1 LTAIGKSSRGKKLS
15 NSNLICVFV
24 FFKPDGYDELFILT
38 VKDLQEHFLKNYK
51 GGVRPRNP
59 KSTHCAIWPQ
69 ELMKYR
75 DNRELITIDEEVYEG
90 LYKTIGPRKISK
102 FVEELV
108 RPHVV
113 RPNLELAYSQMAK
126 DKKRE
131 AEALDWAEA
140 TFKDIVHEK
149 R

>member
-1 LTAIGKSSRGKKLS
+1 MQKKLT
-15 NSNLICVFV
+15 ITV
-24 FFKPDGYDELFILT
+24 DEA
-38 VKDLQEHFLKNYK
+38 VYK
-51 GGVRPRNP
+51 
-59 KSTHCAIWPQ
+59 
-69 ELMKYR
+69 
-75 DNRELITIDEEVYEG
+75 G

-113 RPNLELAYSQMAK
+113 RPNLELAYAQMSK

-131 AEALDWAEA
+131 SDALDWAEA
-140 TFKDIVHEK
+140 TFKDIAHEK